1 MGAQKI
7 MVKFIDSL
15 SSGDI
20 FLSFMILSCALLFMF
35 FVIVKMAISNA
46 FLELKTDNKKQLEL
60 LNNIVRLLEKILEK
74 VV

>member
-1 MGAQKI
+1 M

-15 SSGDI
+15 SSGDV